1 MVGKYKAVMNDAE
14 EWKSLEIV
22 TSSAFIRISGQGLK
36 DSKPMLDLANA
47 IDFDKLNIALGN

>member
-1 MVGKYKAVMNDAE
+1 MLKNGKDL
-14 EWKSLEIV
+14 KSFPV
-22 TSSAFIRISGQGLK
+22 AFIRISGQGLK